1 MNASSALGL
10 ILALSLVNGLFAM
23 SELAIISAR
32 KARLQQQANEGNVRA
47 QKVLE
52 LASNPT
58 RMLSTIQIVI
68 TLIGILIGA
77 FGEATL
83 GNNLEVSL
91 TQIPWLTTYA
101 PVVATLLV
109 AVGSTYIAL
118 ILGELVPKQVGLSYP
133 EPIAMAMAPLLDRL
147 SRWMSPLVTVLSM
160 SAQALLGL
168 LGIRPVQEPQVSE
181 EEIKLLLQQGT
192 EAGTFAESEQ
202 DLVERVFRLGD
213 QRISALMTPRP
224 DIVWLDLE
232 DSPSENQKEICEHP
246 YSRFP
251 VCQGDLD
258 HVVGIVSAHDLL
270 AQAIQNQPFD
280 LTQHLSPP
288 LYVPENTHALKV
300 LELLR
305 QSGSPM
311 ALVVDEYG
319 VIQGLVTF
327 KDILEALIGDIPSVD
342 DADEP
347 GAIQRE
353 DGSWLVDGLLGI
365 DKFQELFPIAELPEN
380 PSYHTLAGLIIDH
393 LGHIP
398 QVAEH
403 FEWGGLEF
411 EIVDMDGNRVD
422 KVLIT
427 CPPASEKML

>member
-1 MNASSALGL
+1 MSALSL
-10 ILALSLVNGLFAM
+10 ILVLTLVNGLFAM

-32 KARLQQQANEGNVRA
+32 KVRLQQQANDGDAGA
-47 QKVLE
+47 QRVLD

-83 GNNLEVSL
+83 GNNLEASL
-91 TQIPWLTTYA
+91 TQIPLLATYA
-101 PVVATLLV
+101 PVLATLVV
-109 AVGSTYIAL
+109 AIGSTYMAL
-118 ILGELVPKQVGLSYP
+118 IFGELVPKQLGLSYP
-133 EPIAMAMAPLLDRL
+133 EPIAIFMAPFLDFL
-147 SRWMSPLVTVLSM
+147 SRMLTPLVAILSI
-160 SAQALLGL
+160 SAQTLLTL
-168 LGIRPVQEPQVSE
+168 MGIRPMQEPLVSE
-181 EEIKLLLQQGT
+181 EEIKILIQQGT

-224 DIVWLDLE
+224 DIVWLDLD
-232 DSPSENQKEICEHP
+232 DSPGQNQKEICDHN

-258 HVVGIVSAHDLL
+258 HVLGIIAAQDLL
-270 AQAIQNQPFD
+270 AQAIRTEPFD
-280 LTQHLSPP
+280 LTSHLSPP

-342 DADEP
+342 DEDEP
-347 GAIQRE
+347 GAVERE

-365 DKFQELFPIAELPEN
+365 DKFQELFDIPEFPDN
-380 PSYHTLAGLIIDH
+380 NRSYHTLAGLIIDH

-398 QVAEH
+398 HVAER
-403 FEWGGLEF
+403 FEWGGLRF

-422 KVLIT
+422 KVLINR
-427 CPPASEKML
+427 PQLSK

>member
-1 MNASSALGL
+1 MNTLS
-10 ILALSLVNGLFAM
+10 ALSLILVLTLINGLFAM

-32 KARLQQQANEGNVRA
+32 KVRLQQQANDGNTGA
-47 QKVLE
+47 QRVLD

-83 GNNLEVSL
+83 GQNLKASL
-91 TQIPWLTTYA
+91 AQIPFLKTYA
-101 PVVATLLV
+101 SVLSTLLV
-109 AVGSTYIAL
+109 AIGSTYIAL

-133 EPIAMAMAPLLDRL
+133 EPIAIFMAVPLAWLSQLMAPL
-147 SRWMSPLVTVLSM
+147 VAVLSV
-160 SAQALLGL
+160 SAQTLLTL
-168 LGIRPVQEPQVSE
+168 MGIQPMQEPQVSE

-232 DSPSENQKEICEHP
+232 DTPAKNQQEICDNS

-258 HVVGIVSAHDLL
+258 HVVGIVSAQDLL
-270 AQAIQNQPFD
+270 AQAIRGEPFD
-280 LTQHLSPP
+280 LTRQLSPP

-305 QSGSPM
+305 QSGSQM

-347 GAIQRE
+347 TAIQRE

-365 DKFQELFPIAELPEN
+365 DKFQELFPIPELPEN
-380 PSYHTLAGLIIDH
+380 RSYHTLAGLIIDH

-398 QVAEH
+398 HVAEQ
-403 FEWGGLEF
+403 FEWAGLGF

-422 KVLIT
+422 KILIT
-427 CPPASEKML
+427 CPQLSK

>member
-1 MNASSALGL
+1 MNILSALGL
-10 ILALSLVNGLFAM
+10 IFVLTLVNGLFAM

-32 KARLQQQANEGNVRA
+32 KVRLQQQANEGDAGA
-47 QKVLE
+47 QRVLD

-83 GNNLEVSL
+83 GNSLEASL
-91 TQIPWLTTYA
+91 TQIPVLATYA
-101 PVVATLLV
+101 PVLATLVV
-109 AVGSTYIAL
+109 AIGSTYLAL
-118 ILGELVPKQVGLSYP
+118 VVGELVPKQMGLSYP
-133 EPIAMAMAPLLDRL
+133 EPIAIFMAAPLDWLSRLMAPLVAIL
-147 SRWMSPLVTVLSM
+147 SI
-160 SAQALLGL
+160 SAQTLLTL
-168 LGIRPVQEPQVSE
+168 MGIRPMQEPQVSE
-181 EEIKLLLQQGT
+181 EEIKILIQQGT

-224 DIVWLDLE
+224 DIIWLDLE
-232 DSPSENQKEICEHP
+232 DPPNKNQQEICDSN

-258 HVVGIVSAHDLL
+258 HVIGIVSAQDLL
-270 AQAIQNQPFD
+270 AQAIRNEPFD
-280 LTQHLSPP
+280 LTHPLSPP

-342 DADEP
+342 DEDEP

-365 DKFQELFPIAELPEN
+365 DKFQELFPIAELPDN
-380 PSYHTLAGLIIDH
+380 RSYHTLAGLIIDH

-398 QVAEH
+398 HVAEQ
-403 FEWGGLEF
+403 FEWAGLGF

-422 KVLIT
+422 KVLII
-427 CPPASEKML
+427 CPQLSK

>member
-1 MNASSALGL
+1 MNSWSALGL
-10 ILALSLVNGLFAM
+10 ILVLTLINGLFAM
-23 SELAIISAR
+23 SELAILSAR
-32 KARLQQQANEGNVRA
+32 KTRLQQQANEGDHRA
-47 QKVLE
+47 QLVLD
-52 LASNPT
+52 LAGHPT

-68 TLIGILIGA
+68 TLVGILIGA

-83 GNNLEVSL
+83 GNHLQASL
-91 TQIPWLTTYA
+91 AQIPVLSPYA
-101 PVVATLLV
+101 HVLSTLLV
-109 AVGSTYIAL
+109 AIGSTYIAL
-118 ILGELVPKQVGLSYP
+118 IFGELVPKQVGLSYP
-133 EPIAMAMAPLLDRL
+133 EPIAMLVAAPLSWLSRVMAPLIAIL
-147 SRWMSPLVTVLSM
+147 SW
-160 SAQALLGL
+160 SAQAILTLM
-168 LGIRPVQEPQVSE
+168 GIQPVREPQVSE

-202 DLVERVFRLGD
+202 DLVERVFRLD
-213 QRISALMTPRP
+213 ELRISALMTPRP

-232 DSPSENQKEICEHP
+232 DPPSKNQEEICNHS

-258 HVVGIVSAHDLL
+258 HVVGIVSTQDLL
-270 AQAIQNQPFD
+270 AQALRGEPFD

-288 LYVPENTHALKV
+288 LYVPENTHVLKV

-319 VIQGLVTF
+319 VVQGLVTF
-327 KDILEALIGDIPSVD
+327 KDILEAIIGEIPSTD
-342 DADEP
+342 DEDEP
-347 GAIQRE
+347 TAIQRE
-353 DGSWLVDGLLGI
+353 DGSWLVDGLMGI
-365 DKFQELFPIAELPEN
+365 EKFQELFNIPELPEN
-380 PSYHTLAGLIIDH
+380 RSYHTLAGLIIDH

-398 QVAEH
+398 RVAEH
-403 FEWGGLEF
+403 FEWAGLEF

-427 CPPASEKML
+427 CPQLSK

>member
-1 MNASSALGL
+1 MSALGL
-10 ILALSLVNGLFAM
+10 ILVLTLINGLFAM

-32 KARLQQQANEGNVRA
+32 KTRLQQQANDGHVGA
-47 QKVLE
+47 QRVLE
-52 LASNPT
+52 LARHPT

-83 GNNLEVSL
+83 GQNLQGTL
-91 TQIPWLTTYA
+91 TQIPMLTTYA
-101 PVVATLLV
+101 SALSTLVVAI
-109 AVGSTYIAL
+109 GSTYMAL
-118 ILGELVPKQVGLSYP
+118 IFGELVPKQVGLSYP
-133 EPIAMAMAPLLDRL
+133 EPIAIFMAVPLAWLSRVMAPLVAIL
-147 SRWMSPLVTVLSM
+147 SI
-160 SAQALLGL
+160 SAQTILTL
-168 LGIRPVQEPQVSE
+168 LGIQPVQEPQVSE
-181 EEIKLLLQQGT
+181 EEIRLLLQQGT

-232 DSPSENQKEICEHP
+232 DPPTKNQEEICHNP

-258 HVVGIVSAHDLL
+258 HVMGIVSAQDLL
-270 AQAIQNQPFD
+270 AQAIRHEPFD
-280 LTQHLSPP
+280 LTRLLTPP

-305 QSGSPM
+305 QSGSQM

-327 KDILEALIGDIPSVD
+327 KDILEALIGDIPSTD
-342 DADEP
+342 DEDEP
-347 GAIQRE
+347 AAIQRE
-353 DGSWLVDGLLGI
+353 DGTWLVDGLLGV
-365 DKFQELFPIAELPEN
+365 DKFQELFPVLELPEN
-380 PSYHTLAGLIIDH
+380 PSYHTVAGFIIDH

-398 QVAEH
+398 HVAEH
-403 FEWGGLEF
+403 FEWAGLRF

-427 CPPASEKML
+427 CPQLSQ

>member
-1 MNASSALGL
+1 MSALSAVGL
-10 ILALSLVNGLFAM
+10 IFALTLINGLFAM
-23 SELAIISAR
+23 SELAILSAR
-32 KARLQQQANEGNVRA
+32 KARLQQQANEGNTGA
-47 QKVLE
+47 QRVLE

-83 GNNLEVSL
+83 GNNLEASL
-91 TQIPWLTTYA
+91 TQIPILATYA
-101 PVVATLLV
+101 PVLATLLV
-109 AVGSTYIAL
+109 ALGSTYIAL

-133 EPIAMAMAPLLDRL
+133 EPIAIFMAPLLDLL
-147 SRWMSPLVTVLSM
+147 SRWMAPLVTVLSF
-160 SAQALLGL
+160 SAQTLLTL
-168 LGIRPVQEPQVSE
+168 LGIQPVQQPQVSE
-181 EEIKLLLQQGT
+181 EEIKLLLRQGT

-232 DSPSENQKEICEHP
+232 DSPSENQKQICENH

-258 HVVGIVSAHDLL
+258 HVVGIVSAQDLL

-280 LTQHLSPP
+280 LTKHLSPP

-342 DADEP
+342 DEDEP
-347 GAIQRE
+347 TAIQRE

-398 QVAEH
+398 HVAEQ
-403 FEWGGLEF
+403 FQWGGLAF

-427 CPPASEKML
+427 CPQSSE

>member
-1 MNASSALGL
+1 MNSWSALGL
-10 ILALSLVNGLFAM
+10 ILVLTLINGLFAM

-32 KARLQQQANEGNVRA
+32 KTRLQQQANEGNHRA
-47 QKVLE
+47 QAVLD
-52 LASNPT
+52 LASHPT

-68 TLIGILIGA
+68 TLVGILIGA

-83 GNNLEVSL
+83 GNHLQASL
-91 TQIPWLTTYA
+91 AQIPLLRPYA
-101 PVVATLLV
+101 HVLSTLLV
-109 AVGSTYIAL
+109 AIGSTYIAL
-118 ILGELVPKQVGLSYP
+118 VFGELVPKQVGLSYP
-133 EPIAMAMAPLLDRL
+133 EPIAMFVARPLAGLSRLMAPL
-147 SRWMSPLVTVLSM
+147 VAVLSW
-160 SAQALLGL
+160 SAQAILALM
-168 LGIRPVQEPQVSE
+168 GIQPVQEPQVSE

-202 DLVERVFRLGD
+202 DLVERVFRLD
-213 QRISALMTPRP
+213 DLRINALMTPRP

-232 DSPSENQKEICEHP
+232 DPPSKNQEEILNHP

-258 HVVGIVSAHDLL
+258 HVLGIVSAEDLL
-270 AQAIQNQPFD
+270 AQALRGEPFD
-280 LTQHLSPP
+280 LTKHLSPP

-319 VIQGLVTF
+319 VIQGLVTL
-327 KDILEALIGDIPSVD
+327 KDIMEAIIGDIPSTD
-342 DADEP
+342 DEDEP
-347 GAIQRE
+347 TAIQRE
-353 DGSWLVDGLLGI
+353 DGSWLVDGLMGI
-365 DKFQELFPIAELPEN
+365 EKFQELFNIPELPEN
-380 PSYHTLAGLIIDH
+380 RSYHTLAGLIIDH

-398 QVAEH
+398 HVAEH
-403 FEWGGLEF
+403 FEWAGLEF

-427 CPPASEKML
+427 CPQLSK